1 VPPDPAYGLS
11 QGCSRSEF
19 RAALSD
25 QQGLKRQVRPGV
37 VHNWPNG
44 WVSGAAAAAE
54 PAARRGLCDPT
65 ALRESSEPAASGGER
80 GGTRSVLHVLPHPGG
95 GGETYIDALSEMD
108 GYRFNRVYLAQA
120 NRPSPSI
127 LRTMVRAQ
135 RAAPTYDVLHVHG
148 EVAGAICLPAL
159 ARRASVVTLHGL
171 HLLRRLEGPAR
182 LAARANL
189 WLIVRAASRTIC
201 VANAERFDVVEAVG
215 AHAARRVVVIH
226 NGIDL
231 PRPPTVQERRDARA
245 ELRISPSTTV
255 GAYVGSLD
263 ARKDPSTAVRAA
275 LDVARSNTELLL
287 LVAGDGPLR
296 AELENVARGS
306 DSVRLLGHQPDV
318 RRVLAAAD
326 FFVLPSRREGLSY
339 AVLEAMSMSLPT
351 VVSDAPGNP
360 EAVGDAGIVV
370 SRGDTD
376 GFAAAYI
383 QLLTDAK
390 LRLSLG
396 ERARLRVA
404 TEFLRREMVQR
415 TRAVYDGIV

>member
-1 VPPDPAYGLS
+1 M
-11 QGCSRSEF
+11 
-19 RAALSD
+19 
-25 QQGLKRQVRPGV
+25 
-37 VHNWPNG
+37 
-44 WVSGAAAAAE
+44 
-54 PAARRGLCDPT
+54 CDPT
-65 ALRESSEPAASGGER
+65 PLRESSEPAAFGRER
-80 GGTRSVLHVLPHPGG
+80 GGARSVLHVLPHPGG
-95 GGETYIDALSEMD
+95 GGETYVDALWEMD
-108 GYRFNRVYLAQA
+108 GYRFDRMYLAPA
-120 NRPSPSI
+120 ARATPSI
-127 LRTMVRAQ
+127 LRTMVRTQ
-135 RAAPTYDVLHVHG
+135 RAAATQDVLHVHG
-148 EVAGAICLPAL
+148 EMAAAILLPTL

-201 VANAERFDVVEAVG
+201 VANAERSDVVQAVG

-231 PRPPTVQERRDARA
+231 PRAPIAQEQRDARA
-245 ELRISPSTTV
+245 ALGISPSTTV

-275 LDVARSNTELLL
+275 LEVARSNRGLLL

-296 AELENVARGS
+296 AELENATRGS
-306 DSVRLLGHQPDV
+306 DSVRLLGHQPDI

-326 FFVLPSRREGLSY
+326 FFVLPSLREGLSY
-339 AVLEAMSMSLPT
+339 AVLEAMSMCLPT

-404 TEFLRREMVQR
+404 SEFLRREMVQR
-415 TRAVYDGIV
+415 TKAVYDEIV

>member
-1 VPPDPAYGLS
+1 L
-11 QGCSRSEF
+11 
-19 RAALSD
+19 
-25 QQGLKRQVRPGV
+25 
-37 VHNWPNG
+37 
-44 WVSGAAAAAE
+44 
-54 PAARRGLCDPT
+54 
-65 ALRESSEPAASGGER
+65 ASGGER
-80 GGTRSVLHVLPHPGG
+80 GGTKSVLHVLPHPGG
-95 GGETYIDALSEMD
+95 GGDTYVDALSEMG
-108 GYRFNRVYLAQA
+108 GYRFERMYLAPA
-120 NRPSPSI
+120 DRPTPSI

-135 RAAPTYDVLHVHG
+135 RASSTHDVLHVHG
-148 EVAGAICLPAL
+148 EVAAAICLPTL

-201 VANAERFDVVEAVG
+201 VANAERVDVEGAVG

-231 PRPPTVQERRDARA
+231 PRAPTLQERSDARA
-245 ELRISPSTTV
+245 ELGISLSTTV

-263 ARKDPSTAVRAA
+263 TRKDPSTAVRAA
-275 LDVARSNTELLL
+275 LEVARSHTELMLL
-287 LVAGDGPLR
+287 IAGDGPLR
-296 AELENVARGS
+296 AELENVSRGS
-306 DSVRLLGHQPDV
+306 DSVRLLGHQQDV

-370 SRGDTD
+370 SIGDIE
-376 GFAAAYI
+376 GFAAAYV

-390 LRLSLG
+390 LRLKLG
-396 ERARLRVA
+396 ERARLRVG

-415 TRAVYDGIV
+415 TKAVYDGVV